1 MEWKMESQQL
11 LEPTFLA
18 PGVLDDKLS
27 ANSIKH
33 IQQHEERGPAYS
45 LQSVDGWF
53 DRQWNACHSLNK
65 A

>member
-33 IQQHEERGPAYS
+33 ISSSTRREVQLTVS
-45 LQSVDGWF
+45 S
-53 DRQWNACHSLNK
+53 QWMVGLTDNGTPVIP
-65 A
+65 